1 MKILGIET
9 SCDET
14 SCAVIEDGY
23 KVLSNVIYSQVATH
37 AKTGGVVP
45 EVAARE
51 HILKI
56 TPVLDECLSKAN
68 LSLDDVD
75 AIAITKGPGLISSLI
90 IGTETASVISYLKN
104 KILIPVHHVA
114 GHVYA
119 NFLGTDK
126 DTDKDCDKPKIEFPI
141 LVLTVSGGHNEIL
154 LMTDHN
160 EFKVLGE
167 TRDDAAGEAF
177 DKVARILG
185 LGYPGGP
192 AISKAA
198 VNGNKNAFKFPR
210 SFLESG
216 SLDFSFSGLK
226 TAVLTEV
233 KEYIKENFPGEEL
246 NNYETISAKLP
257 EQLKADFAASFQEAV
272 VDVLTE
278 KLLQAYLSLKASGV
292 NVKQLHLAGGVSAN
306 TRLREVLLEKADK
319 LKKYGEMSNTEICY
333 PKSLVFCTD
342 NAAMI
347 ASAAYYIYK
356 KNPSK
361 FNAPSNIT
369 PTTSFDLF

>member
-14 SCAVIEDGY
+14 SCAVVEDGY
-23 KVLSNVIYSQVATH
+23 RVLSNVIYSQVETH

-51 HILKI
+51 HILKV
-56 TPVLDECLSKAN
+56 TPVLEECLLKAKV
-68 LSLDDVD
+68 SLDDID

-90 IGTETASVISYLKN
+90 IGTEAASVISYLKN
-104 KILIPVHHVA
+104 KILIPVHHIA

-119 NFLGTDK
+119 NFLNKETDSIE
-126 DTDKDCDKPKIEFPI
+126 PKIEFPI

-160 EFKVLGE
+160 EFKILGE

-192 AISKAA
+192 VISKAA
-198 VNGNKNAFKFPR
+198 VNGSKTAFKFPR
-210 SFLESG
+210 AFLESG

-233 KEYIKENFPGEEL
+233 KEYIKDNFPEEEL
-246 NNYETISAKLP
+246 NNYEAISAKIPAQMKSDL
-257 EQLKADFAASFQEAV
+257 AASFQEAV

-278 KLLQAYLSLKASGV
+278 KLLQAYLTLKDSGV
-292 NVKQLHLAGGVSAN
+292 HVKQLHLAGGVSAN
-306 TRLREVLLEKADK
+306 TRLREILLEKVEK
-319 LKKYGEMSNTEICY
+319 LRKENGMSDTEICY

-347 ASAAYYIYK
+347 ASAGYYIYK
-356 KNPSK
+356 KNPSQFK
-361 FNAPSNIT
+361 APSNIT

>member
-56 TPVLDECLSKAN
+56 TPVLDEALVKAGI
-68 LSLDDVD
+68 SLDDID

-119 NFLGTDK
+119 NFLGE
-126 DTDKDCDKPKIEFPI
+126 DKPDIKFPI

-154 LMTDHN
+154 LMTSHN
-160 EFKVLGE
+160 EFRVLGE

-177 DKVARILG
+177 DKVSRMLG

-192 AISKAA
+192 KIAKAA
-198 VNGNKNAFKFPR
+198 ETGDKLAFKFPR
-210 SFLESG
+210 AFLESG

-226 TAVLTEV
+226 TSVLTEV

-246 NNYETISAKLP
+246 NNYEAISSKLP
-257 EQLKADFAASFQEAV
+257 VGLKADLAASFQEAV

-278 KLLQAYLSLKASGV
+278 KLLQAYLNLKDSGV
-292 NVKQLHLAGGVSAN
+292 LVKQLHLAGGVSAN
-306 TRLREVLLEKADK
+306 TRLREVMTEKVN
-319 LKKYGEMSNTEICY
+319 GRVEVCY
-333 PKSLVFCTD
+333 PKSLAFCTD

-347 ASAAYYIYK
+347 ASAAYYIYQK
-356 KNPSK
+356 HPKNFK
-361 FNAPSNIT
+361 ACSNIT

>member
-68 LSLDDVD
+68 LSLDDID

-119 NFLGTDK
+119 NFLNVDK
-126 DTDKDCDKPKIEFPI
+126 DGDKPKIEFPI
-141 LVLTVSGGHNEIL
+141 LILTVSGGHNEIL

-192 AISKAA
+192 AISKSA

-246 NNYETISAKLP
+246 NNYEAISAKLP

-278 KLLQAYLSLKASGV
+278 KLLQGYLTLKASGV
-292 NVKQLHLAGGVSAN
+292 DVKQLHLAGGVSAN
-306 TRLREVLLEKADK
+306 TRLREVLLEKAGK
-319 LKKYGEMSNTEICY
+319 LKKDGEMSNTEICY

-361 FNAPSNIT
+361 FKAPCNIT